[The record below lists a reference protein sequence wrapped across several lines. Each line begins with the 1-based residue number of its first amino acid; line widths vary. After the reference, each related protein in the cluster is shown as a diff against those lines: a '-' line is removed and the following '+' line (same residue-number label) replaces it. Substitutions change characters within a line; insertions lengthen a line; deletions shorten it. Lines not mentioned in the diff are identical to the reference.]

1 MSGGVRMNWLDI
13 ARLSAAFSIIGIHTT
28 TDSQGKAFLNYE
40 VSERIFPVLMRTTA
54 ELASTEFFILL
65 SLFLLAFKLERK
77 PMPYLAT
84 MRQQVRR
91 LLVPFAFWTIFY
103 AFFVLIKASA
113 FGYVEPMLARLSSV
127 GIWVDFFLLG
137 KSQYH
142 MHFIPTI
149 FLIFLFHPIF
159 KLALKTPLL
168 GLLIVPFLIFN
179 LSMSSWIWGNISDKS
194 TLEYLVR
201 ITKVLG
207 YIGYGFAAY
216 SILGLWQSKLDK
228 ELSMRIFSFGL
239 LAISL
244 LFIIK
249 LTHAAQSIEV
259 GSFIPKVG
267 MIYYAHSLLP
277 LCLLLIFLGTQHF
290 NWPDKVSNWSK
301 FTFGTYLIHPAV
313 IDVIDILIKDNSLA
327 PYQLVI
333 FKYMTTLSVVLLI
346 SIGIS
351 KIPFLA
357 WTIGLGPLP
366 FEKVKAKK
374 NSQNISKPNESKQAE
389 SSALNQKQAVKV

>member
-1 MSGGVRMNWLDI
+1 MSAVRMNWLDI

-28 TDSQGKAFLNYE
+28 TDSQGKAFFNYE
-40 VSERIFPVLMRTTA
+40 VPERIFPVLMRTTA

-65 SLFLLAFKLERK
+65 SLFLLAFKLERR
-77 PMPYLAT
+77 PMPYIAT
-84 MRQQVRR
+84 MKQQVRR

-103 AFFVLIKASA
+103 AFFVLIKANA
-113 FGYVEPMLARLSSV
+113 FGYFEPMFTRLASPSTW
-127 GIWVDFFLLG
+127 IDFFLLG

-159 KLALKTPLL
+159 KLALKMPLL
-168 GLLIVPFLIFN
+168 GLLVVPFLIFN
-179 LSMSSWIWGNISDKS
+179 LTMSSWVWGNISDRS
-194 TLEYLVR
+194 TLDYLVR
-201 ITKVLG
+201 IIKVLG
-207 YIGYGFAAY
+207 YVGYGFAAY
-216 SILGLWQSKLDK
+216 SILGLWQKNLDEDLSKK
-228 ELSMRIFSFGL
+228 VFSFGL
-239 LAISL
+239 LVISL

-259 GSFIPKVG
+259 GSYIPKIG
-267 MIYYAHSLLP
+267 SIYYAHGLLP
-277 LCLLLIFLGTQHF
+277 MCLLLIFLGTQHF
-290 NWPDKVSNWSK
+290 NWPEKVSNWSK

-313 IDVIDILIKDNSLA
+313 IDIIDILIVNNTLA

-333 FKYMTTLSVVLLI
+333 FKYATTLATVLLI

-351 KIPFLA
+351 KIPLLA

-366 FEKVKAKK
+366 FEKVKTKK
-374 NSQNISKPNESKQAE
+374 TLTHDEEINKENVSAPNSKE
-389 SSALNQKQAVKV
+389 AVRI

>member
-1 MSGGVRMNWLDI
+1 MNWLDI

-28 TDSQGKAFLNYE
+28 TDSQGKAFIDYE
-40 VSERIFPVLMRTTA
+40 VPERIFPVLMRTTT

-65 SLFLLAFKLERK
+65 SLFLLAFKLERR

-84 MRQQVRR
+84 MKQQVRR

-113 FGYVEPMLARLSSV
+113 FGYFEPMLTRLFSV
-127 GIWVDFFLLG
+127 GTWVDFFLLG

-179 LSMSSWIWGNISDKS
+179 LSMSSWVWGHITDKS

-228 ELSMRIFSFGL
+228 ETTTRIFSFGL
-239 LAISL
+239 VAISL
-244 LFIIK
+244 LFVIK

-259 GSFIPKVG
+259 GSYIPKVG
-267 MIYYAHSLLP
+267 LIYYAHSLLP
-277 LCLLLIFLGTQHF
+277 ICLLLIFLGTQHF
-290 NWPDKVSNWSK
+290 NWPEKISTWSK
-301 FTFGTYLIHPAV
+301 YTFGTYLIHPAV
-313 IDVIDILIKDNSLA
+313 IDVIDIFIKGNSLA

-333 FKYMTTLSVVLLI
+333 FKYITTLSIVLLI

-351 KIPFLA
+351 KIPLLA

-366 FEKVKAKK
+366 FDKAKT
-374 NSQNISKPNESKQAE
+374 NSTNSTDKDTEELSG
-389 SSALNQKQAVKV
+389 LNQKQAAKI

>member
-1 MSGGVRMNWLDI
+1 MSSTRMNWLDI

-28 TDSQGKAFLNYE
+28 TDPQGKAFENYE
-40 VSERIFPVLMRTTA
+40 VSERIFPVVMRTTS

-77 PMPYLAT
+77 PMKYVAT
-84 MRQQVRR
+84 MKQQVRR
-91 LLVPFAFWTIFY
+91 LLVPFVFWTIFY
-103 AFFVLIKASA
+103 AFFVLIKANS
-113 FGYVEPMLARLSSV
+113 FGYLEPMIEKLKSPS
-127 GIWVDFFLLG
+127 IWLDYFLLG

-149 FLIFLFHPIF
+149 FLIFLFHPVF
-159 KLALKTPLL
+159 KLALSKPIL
-168 GLLIVPFLIFN
+168 GLLVVPFLIFN
-179 LSMSSWIWGNISDKS
+179 ITMSTWIWGNVTDKT

-201 ITKVLG
+201 IVKVLA
-207 YIGYGFAAY
+207 YVGYGFAAY
-216 SILGLWQSKLDK
+216 SILGLWQQKLD
-228 ELSMRIFSFGL
+228 EETSRRIFYFGL
-239 LAISL
+239 LMLCL

-259 GSFIPKVG
+259 GSYIPKVG
-267 MIYYAHSLLP
+267 SIYYAHGLLP
-277 LCLLLIFLGTQHF
+277 MFLLLTFLGTQHF
-290 NWPDKVSNWSK
+290 NWPTSMNNWSK

-313 IDVIDILIKDNSLA
+313 IDVIDILIKDISLS

-333 FKYMTTLSVVLLI
+333 FKYSVTLSIVLLL

-351 KIPFLA
+351 KIPLLA

-366 FEKVKAKK
+366 FEKVKKIDIKK
-374 NSQNISKPNESKQAE
+374 EGITSQD
-389 SSALNQKQAVKV
+389 QKEAVRI

>member
-1 MSGGVRMNWLDI
+1 MSSTRMNWLDV

-28 TDSQGKAFLNYE
+28 TDPKGKAFVDFE
-40 VSERIFPVLMRTTA
+40 VSERIFPVLMRTVT

-65 SLFLLAFKLERK
+65 SLFLLAFKLERR
-77 PMPYLAT
+77 PMPYIAT
-84 MRQQVRR
+84 MKQQVRR
-91 LLVPFAFWTIFY
+91 LLVPFTFWTIFY
-103 AFFVLIKASA
+103 AFFVLIKANA
-113 FGYVEPMLARLSSV
+113 FGYLDPMLAKLASPKT
-127 GIWVDFFLLG
+127 WLEYFLLG

-159 KLALKTPLL
+159 KLALKSPIL
-168 GLLIVPFLIFN
+168 GLLVVPFLAFN
-179 LSMSSWIWGNISDKS
+179 ITMSTWIWGNISDRT

-201 ITKVLG
+201 AVKVLS

-216 SILGLWQSKLDK
+216 SILGLWQKKLDK
-228 ELSMRIFSFGL
+228 ETSKQLLAFGL
-239 LAISL
+239 VVISL

-259 GSFIPKVG
+259 GSYIPKIG
-267 MIYYAHSLLP
+267 MIYYAHGLLP
-277 LCLLLIFLGTQHF
+277 ICLILIFLGSQYF
-290 NWPDKVSNWSK
+290 NWPDSVSKWSK
-301 FTFGTYLIHPAV
+301 YTFGTYLLHPAV

-333 FKYMTTLSVVLLI
+333 FKYGATLSIVLFLSVV
-346 SIGIS
+346 IS
-351 KIPFLA
+351 KIPLLA

-366 FEKVKAKK
+366 FEKVEAKK
-374 NSQNISKPNESKQAE
+374 IVKNSTVKETINKNIVDA
-389 SSALNQKQAVKV
+389 